1 MGISLPITILFLIVL
16 LILLVP
22 YRKIQIHERF
32 QNSNSNYP
40 CRVILTDEDFLK
52 HMITHHQ
59 IGINISVEH
68 MKYTKNG
75 YIMKI
80 LKELIRTQEYEV
92 YMMNEILKR
101 GIENVSIIIDDQPF
115 IPTVSS
121 SVYPNT
127 ISLTDTYCDPSFFN
141 STIHQHHQ
149 SKNTIITD
157 TQYIHHMIP
166 HHQVAIDMSKIL
178 LKHTKNDFLT
188 NLSYGI
194 IRGQES
200 EIILLNNLS
209 FSPYIT

>member
-1 MGISLPITILFLIVL
+1 MGISLPLVFLFLIVL
-16 LILLVP
+16 LIIP
-22 YRKIQIHERF
+22 YKKIYERF
-32 QNSNSNYP
+32 QNSSSNYP
-40 CRVILTDEDFLK
+40 CRVFLTDEDFLK

-59 IGINISVEH
+59 IGIDISVEH
-68 MKYTKNG
+68 MKNTKNG

-141 STIHQHHQ
+141 STIHQHHH
-149 SKNTIITD
+149 SKNMITTD

-200 EIILLNNLS
+200 EIILLNNLL
-209 FSPYIT
+209 FSSNIT

>member
-1 MGISLPITILFLIVL
+1 MGISLPLIFLFLIVL
-16 LILLVP
+16 LIIP
-22 YRKIQIHERF
+22 YKKIYERF
-32 QNSNSNYP
+32 QNSSSNYP
-40 CRVILTDEDFLK
+40 CRVFLTDEDFLK

-59 IGINISVEH
+59 IGIDISVEH
-68 MKYTKNG
+68 MKHTKNG

-149 SKNTIITD
+149 SKNMIITD

-188 NLSYGI
+188 NLCYGI

-200 EIILLNNLS
+200 EIILLNNLL
-209 FSPYIT
+209 FSSYIT